1 MRRRSGSPTGV
12 KRRIFISSPR
22 DRHLDERRRRLRWAI
37 ISAIEAAGYEPQ
49 VFGSDASAR
58 GTAPGITWSPQAAE
72 DVMRRSVGV
81 IVVGLSVYSG
91 RAIRGGGAQ
100 RLASEYCQYEGA
112 LARTLRLPVFVVM
125 EEGTAE
131 RGVFL
136 PYGGDPVLVVPA
148 KARANWTASAPFR
161 QNLAAWCDKVRQ
173 RRDLFL
179 GYSGR
184 QRATAQAVRRV
195 LEDRGVTVLD
205 WADFAP
211 GDSIL
216 QRIQDAAA
224 CTTGGVFLFTRDDRL
239 SLDGG
244 RTGASA
250 APRDNVVLEAGYFA
264 HAKGSGRVLILHDP
278 KAKLPADL
286 GGQIFV
292 PLKSKN
298 VTDVVPQIEAFLR
311 EQL

>member
-1 MRRRSGSPTGV
+1 MSRRSHVPAAV

-22 DRHLDERRRRLRWAI
+22 DTHLDERRKRLRWAI
-37 ISAIEAAGYEPQ
+37 IQAIKAAGFEPQ
-49 VFGSDASAR
+49 VFGSEASAR
-58 GTAPGITWSPQAAE
+58 GIAPGITWSPKAAE
-72 DVMRRSVGV
+72 DVMRRCVGAA
-81 IVVGLSVYSG
+81 VVGLAVYNS
-91 RAIRGGGAQ
+91 RAIKGGGFRQ
-100 RLASEYCQYEGA
+100 VASEYCHYEGA
-112 LARTLRLPVFVVM
+112 IARTLRLPVFAVM
-125 EEGTAE
+125 EEGTSE

-136 PYGGDPVLVVPA
+136 PYGGDPVLVIPA
-148 KARANWTASAPFR
+148 DAKEKWTKTAPFR
-161 QNLAAWCDKVRQ
+161 QYLEAWRDKVRQ
-173 RRDLFL
+173 RKDLFL

-184 QRATAQAVRRV
+184 QRATARIVRKFF
-195 LEDRGVTVLD
+195 EDAGVSVLD

-224 CTTGGVFLFTRDDRL
+224 CTTGGVFLFTADDHL
-239 SLDGG
+239 SVAAG
-244 RTGASA
+244 TSA
-250 APRDNVVLEAGYFA
+250 VPRDNVVLEAGYFA

-292 PLKSKN
+292 PLRGKN
-298 VTDVVPQIEAFLR
+298 LKPITASLTAFLR